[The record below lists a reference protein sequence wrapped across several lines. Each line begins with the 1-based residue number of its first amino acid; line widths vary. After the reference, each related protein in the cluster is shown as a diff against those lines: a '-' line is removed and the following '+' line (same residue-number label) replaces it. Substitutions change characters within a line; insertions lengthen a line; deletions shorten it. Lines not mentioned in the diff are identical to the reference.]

1 MQSDNSINCKAG
13 SGQPFAP
20 PAAAVLHR
28 SFSNMRQI
36 GLSLVSNLAP
46 TVTTRCGAGYLTNYI
61 GGAHYPILG
70 ILVIDEVNPDKLS
83 QRLLPH
89 ADEPRL

>member
-28 SFSNMRQI
+28 SFSDMRQI
-36 GLSLVSNLAP
+36 GFNKP
-46 TVTTRCGAGYLTNYI
+46 NRG
-61 GGAHYPILG
+61 G
-70 ILVIDEVNPDKLS
+70 ILHV
-83 QRLLPH
+83 
-89 ADEPRL
+89 